1 MKNLSLQVEQEI
13 QRRNLM
19 QSDFKT
25 QANELARFKT
35 IEKQLNKVIIHE

>member
-1 MKNLSLQVEQEI
+1 
-13 QRRNLM
+13 M

-35 IEKQLNKVIIHE
+35 IEKQLNKVIIPEQVTG